1 MPFAFLPFCSFVGDP
16 QSLLAG
22 FLVGW
27 VRYFRSRRA
36 SWVVLGLFWLALP
49 IEVSLSFFAPART
62 CGGPRC
68 TWHQT
73 LFWRTNLTCEMVSAG
88 RELQPKAQQIGESC
102 IECWVTFPCLRPYSR
117 ERTVSRPNC
126 EVKSVQ
132 VILVLRWGTTWE
144 SVML

>member
-1 MPFAFLPFCSFVGDP
+1 MPFAFCLLPFAFLPFCSFVGDP

-49 IEVSLSFFAPART
+49 IEVSLSFFGPART

-73 LFWRTNLTCEMVSAG
+73 LFWRTNLTCKMVSAG
-88 RELQPKAQQIGESC
+88 TAVENFSPKLSRLENHVSNV
-102 IECWVTFPCLRPYSR
+102 ECHFLVYGHIHGNAPYLVRTAKLSPC
-117 ERTVSRPNC
+117 
-126 EVKSVQ
+126 KS
-132 VILVLRWGTTWE
+132 
-144 SVML
+144 S